1 MTDYLLMLRLDLRK
15 LVNYIVE
22 IKRTPKKL
30 ISYFLFL
37 AWIGLILIPQFTGN
51 KKNSLALQMNPT
63 IIHAILSAYLLI
75 ISGLIFSTLIS
86 SLTKLYYTFSMGD
99 VNLLFPS
106 PLEPQ
111 RILFWSMLKKI
122 PATLLGTV
130 LPVLFL
136 TPTLLSWGI
145 GTQGVFCIYAS
156 FVSLALIISP
166 LAFLIFLLSVRY
178 QKEGWMRSVL
188 VCSILWL
195 VGSWLWQVRGSSN
208 LLDLLTGYQA
218 VGIWQFPVVGWILR
232 LAYAGLNGASTE
244 TYWGLLGIILTLGLV
259 NVAVYR
265 LAKDYYEDVLGHAEK
280 MYEARKRAKSGRP
293 QFSEVLAKFGR
304 KNKVAEVKGTYAGS
318 KAFLFKQIV
327 NYRSTGFNEY
337 LGMLAP
343 LALMAGLVVGF
354 LVSSKSI
361 MAPSSGLFTINGIIA
376 YMLILTSSTSP
387 ISAEFVLPYIYVLP
401 GTFYKKVL
409 ALNALPVLR
418 FAINIFLI
426 NLSYT
431 LMAKGDKEAWVTA
444 IIISL
449 MVITVYFE
457 LGNFVIVGNVLLPS
471 ALDRKLFY
479 PLMLMIQIL
488 VIVIPA
494 GVIGGGLYLIFQ
506 SELAVALG
514 IIVAN
519 VGVGLLLLRF
529 SEKLFS
535 YIEMREFSDS

>member
-1 MTDYLLMLRLDLRK
+1 M
-15 LVNYIVE
+15 
-22 IKRTPKKL
+22 
-30 ISYFLFL
+30 
-37 AWIGLILIPQFTGN
+37 GN
-51 KKNSLALQMNPT
+51 KKSTLPQQMNPT
-63 IIHAILSAYLLI
+63 IIQAILSAYLLL

-86 SLTKLYYTFSMGD
+86 SLKKLYFTFSMGD

-122 PATLLGTV
+122 PATLLGAV

-136 TPTLLSWGI
+136 TPTLLRWGI
-145 GTQGVFCIYAS
+145 GTQGVFFIYAS

-195 VGSWLWQVRGSSN
+195 VGSWLWQVRESTN
-208 LLDLLTGYQA
+208 LVDLLTGYQA

-232 LAYAGLNGASTE
+232 LAYAGFNGASSD
-244 TYWGLLGIILTLGLV
+244 TYWGLLWIVLTLSLV
-259 NVAVYR
+259 SFAVYR
-265 LAKDYYEDVLGHAEK
+265 LAKDYYEDVLGRAEK

-293 QFSEVLAKFGR
+293 QFSEVFAKFGR
-304 KNKVAEVKGTYAGS
+304 KNKPAVKGTYAGS
-318 KAFLFKQIV
+318 RAFLFKQIA
-327 NYRSTGFNEY
+327 NYRSAGLNEY
-337 LGMLAP
+337 LGVLAP
-343 LALMAGLVVGF
+343 LALAVGLVVGF

-361 MAPSSGLFTINGIIA
+361 MDPSGGLFTINGIIA
-376 YMLILTSSTSP
+376 YMLILTSSTSS
-387 ISAEFVLPYIYVLP
+387 ISAELALPYIYVLP

-444 IIISL
+444 VIISL

-457 LGNFVIVGNVLLPS
+457 LGNSVIVGNVLLPS
-471 ALDRKLFY
+471 ALDRKLFF

-494 GVIGGGLYLIFQ
+494 GVIGGGLYLSFQ
-506 SELAVALG
+506 SELALALG

-535 YIEMREFSDS
+535 YIEMREYT

>member
-1 MTDYLLMLRLDLRK
+1 MSDYLLMIRLDIRK

-22 IKRTPKKL
+22 IRRTPKKL
-30 ISYFLFL
+30 ISYFIFL
-37 AWIGLILIPQFTGN
+37 AWICLILVPQFTGN
-51 KKNSLALQMNPT
+51 KKGSLALQMNPT
-63 IIHAILSAYLLI
+63 IVHVIFSIYILL
-75 ISGLIFSTLIS
+75 ISGLIISTLFS
-86 SLTKLYYTFSMGD
+86 SLKKLYYTFSMGD

-122 PATLLGTV
+122 PVSLFVTV

-136 TPTLLSWGI
+136 TPTLLGLGL
-145 GTQGVFCIYAS
+145 GTQGIFFIYVS
-156 FVSLALIISP
+156 FVSLALILSP
-166 LAFLIFLLSVRY
+166 LAFLVFLLSVRY
-178 QKEGWMRSVL
+178 QKEGWVRSVL

-195 VGSWLWQVRGSSN
+195 VGSWLWQVRGSSSVQ
-208 LLDLLTGYQA
+208 DLLIGYQA

-232 LAYAGLNGASTE
+232 LAYAGFNGASSD
-244 TYWGLLGIILTLGLV
+244 TYWGLLGIVLTLGLV
-259 NVAVYR
+259 NVAVYW

-280 MYEARKRAKSGRP
+280 MFEARKRAKSGRP
-293 QFSEVLAKFGR
+293 QFSEVFAKFSR
-304 KNKVAEVKGTYAGS
+304 KNKVAVKGTYAGS
-318 KAFLFKQIV
+318 RAFLFKQIV

-343 LALMAGLVVGF
+343 LALVAGLVIG
-354 LVSSKSI
+354 LLISSKS
-361 MAPSSGLFTINGIIA
+361 MMDPSSGLFTINGIIV
-376 YMLILTSSTSP
+376 YMLILTSSASP
-387 ISAEFVLPYIYVLP
+387 ISAELALPYIYVLP

-409 ALNALPVLR
+409 ALNVLPVLR

-431 LMAKGDKEAWVTA
+431 LMAKGDEKVWVMA
-444 IIISL
+444 VIISL
-449 MVITVYFE
+449 MVITIYFE
-457 LGNFVIVGNVLLPS
+457 LGNSLIVGNVLLPS
-471 ALDRKLFY
+471 ALDRKIFY

-494 GVIGGGLYLIFQ
+494 GVIGGGLYLIFR
-506 SELAVALG
+506 SELALELG

-519 VGVGLLLLRF
+519 VGVGFLLLRF
-529 SEKLFS
+529 SGKLFS